1 MRNPGGGVDAE
12 RRRALCSFYREEF
25 LRHLQHIESSGL
37 TDPTCRE
44 AIDRA
49 YRTFMADLEGVC
61 WRSDFPAVAESL
73 LQSFETLTR
82 LSELDPR
89 QGH

>member
-1 MRNPGGGVDAE
+1 
-12 RRRALCSFYREEF
+12 
-25 LRHLQHIESSGL
+25 
-37 TDPTCRE
+37 
-44 AIDRA
+44 
-49 YRTFMADLEGVC
+49 MADLEGVC

-89 QGH
+89 KGH